1 MKTDI
6 CNILKKDKA
15 RENTDDQLHLKRT
28 LDTVTI
34 VTVNVKEDLRVIVGD
49 LGAANKVS
57 SGRIN
62 NILLDEL
69 GLVKKSVSFV
79 PKLLRDGKKLRES

>member
-6 CNILKKDKA
+6 CNILKKVKA
-15 RENTDDQLHLKRT
+15 GENTDDQLHLKRA

-34 VTVNVKEDLRVIVGD
+34 VTANVTEDHRVIVGD
-49 LGAANKVS
+49 LAAANKVS
-57 SGRIN
+57 YGRIN

-69 GLVKKSVSFV
+69 GLVKKSVSLE
-79 PKLLRDGKKLRES
+79 PKLLRDGKN